1 MLYIGFSSL
10 DSTPKSPR
18 LQGRSKS
25 IAVDHKSSE
34 KHLLQLKR
42 TTRSPSLSIL
52 PEVTSKC
59 LTFPPKQGS
68 SDCLTNTLLCDENM
82 DGVSAPGSS
91 VNSPEKEDC
100 LVVDEKKSSSKSV
113 PSEKSNSK
121 NEESEKGKTL
131 VKLSKD
137 LSSESCPDSCELTP
151 PASPSPKRFKNCDED
166 SDESMSSVLK
176 VPIQKLFQ
184 LQSGRI
190 NDDIYLS
197 DPFKHISWNEG
208 IGTLKNSTI
217 HFKINEYGMHELM
230 SNEEYYRCMKF
241 KLDQD
246 LLEPIGARTIKKK
259 RKALSEKLLECKVC
273 NFYIIS
279 RLGRCKYFF

>member
-1 MLYIGFSSL
+1 MQS
-10 DSTPKSPR
+10 
-18 LQGRSKS
+18 RSKS
-25 IAVDHKSSE
+25 MAVDNKPSN

-42 TTRSPSLSIL
+42 TRSPSLSIL
-52 PEVTSKC
+52 PEFTKNSKTVLKKLELSSKC
-59 LTFPPKQGS
+59 VTPPPKQAS
-68 SDCLTNTLLCDENM
+68 SESLTNTLLCDENM

-100 LVVDEKKSSSKSV
+100 LVVDEKNPSEIV
-113 PSEKSNSK
+113 PSSEKESMSK
-121 NEESEKGKTL
+121 NDESEKEKTP
-131 VKLSKD
+131 VKQNKD
-137 LSSESCPDSCELTP
+137 RSSESCPGSCELTP

-230 SNEEYYRCMKF
+230 SNEEYYRCIKF

-246 LLEPIGARTIKKK
+246 LVEPVGSRKKK
-259 RKALSEKLLECKVC
+259 RKAQSGKPLECKVGC
-273 NFYIIS
+273 F
-279 RLGRCKYFF
+279 